1 MLFLAK
7 LAGILVLIWFYLTG
21 KKLGESPLGW
31 AGIGLLGYWIA
42 WWLGEEII
50 LSNLEGMFSKSPVM
64 IFLVTQ
70 IPVVC
75 GVVVAFFVRNK
86 LIKNL
91 DKVDRPSD

>member
-21 KKLGESPLGW
+21 KKLGEAPVKW
-31 AGIGLLGYWIA
+31 AVIGLLGYWIA
-42 WWLGEEII
+42 WWLGEELI

-75 GVVVAFFVRNK
+75 GVVVVFFVRRK

-91 DKVDRPSD
+91 EKVDSSAE